1 MRLIKHVFVIG
12 IFILSII
19 THAQE
24 KQTIMAN
31 ENIITT
37 FLNGFDDTS
46 KITESLSLLADDY
59 QFTSPTDALYSKIE
73 FIEEAKNVAKVLTGL
88 KINKIAVSGNW
99 VAANYTFMSAIKG
112 LENTTAN
119 EWFRVE
125 NGKIKESHLIY
136 DASEWRKVFESVKQ

>member
-1 MRLIKHVFVIG
+1 MRLIKHLFVIG
-12 IFILSII
+12 IFILSI
-19 THAQE
+19 TAHTQE
-24 KQTIMAN
+24 KQTIMTN
-31 ENIITT
+31 ESIITT

-46 KITESLSLLADDY
+46 KITKSLSLLADDY
-59 QFTSPTDALYSKIE
+59 HFTSPTNALYSKIE

-88 KINKIAVSGNW
+88 KINKIAVNGNW